1 MALSQEH
8 LKETSTLPAR
18 ALNLSFAFSVINLE
32 RIMRAMTA
40 AETQLRGN
48 ELVFF
53 FSFKLVENV
62 LPKPNFQVNLKNT
75 EYLRRVSA

>member
-1 MALSQEH
+1 
-8 LKETSTLPAR
+8 
-18 ALNLSFAFSVINLE
+18 
-32 RIMRAMTA
+32 MRAMTA